1 MATDSTSS
9 PRRGPA
15 SAPSP
20 DEAVV
25 RARDLVKTYG
35 DEVALDG
42 LSVTVQPGELFGF
55 IGPDGAGKTTLFRIL
70 TSLLTPD
77 SGTARVLGLDVVDE
91 YRALRPRLG
100 YMAGEFSLY
109 PDLSVNE
116 NLQFYASVFG
126 TRVED
131 QMEMIRPVYKQLEPF
146 GDRRAEA
153 LSGGMKQKLALSCA
167 LVHRPELLVLDEPT
181 TGVDAVSRRDFWETL
196 TWLTAEEGLP
206 VIVSTPYMDEAGLC
220 DRVALLQDGELLAVD
235 APAAIRAG
243 YEWPLLAVRT
253 DRRYQTLRLL
263 RDFEHTRSVFP
274 FGNALHYTDDRQ
286 NAPPDRVA
294 ADVRAFLRTQG
305 LEAAEVRPIDAGI
318 EDVFM
323 ALGSATEEDASA

>member
-1 MATDSTSS
+1 MTTDSTSS
-9 PRRGPA
+9 FPTEKE
-15 SAPSP
+15 SAPPP

-25 RARDLVKTYG
+25 WTEDLVKRFG

-42 LSVTVQPGELFGF
+42 LSVTVHPGELFGF

-77 SGTARVLGLDVVDE
+77 EGTARVLGLDVVDDH
-91 YRALRPRLG
+91 RTLRPRLG

-126 TRVED
+126 TTVEE
-131 QMEMIRPVYKQLEPF
+131 QMDVIRPVYRQLEPF
-146 GDRRAEA
+146 GARRAKD

-167 LVHRPELLVLDEPT
+167 LVHRPDLLVLDEPT

-196 TWLTAEEGLP
+196 AHLSDEGLP
-206 VIVSTPYMDEAGLC
+206 VVVSTPYMDEASLC
-220 DRVALLQDGELLAVD
+220 DRVGLIQDGSLLAVD
-235 APAAIRAG
+235 APDTIRKG
-243 YEWPLLAVRT
+243 YEWPLLSVQAEN
-253 DRRYQTLRLL
+253 RYRVLNVL
-263 RDFEHTRSVFP
+263 RDFEHARSAFP
-274 FGNALHYTDDRQ
+274 FGAELHYSDARA
-286 NAPPDRVA
+286 NAAPDAVA
-294 ADVRAFLRTQG
+294 EEVRAFLRNKGFDQV
-305 LEAAEVRPIDAGI
+305 EVHPIAAGI

-323 ALGSATEEDASA
+323 ALGSGG